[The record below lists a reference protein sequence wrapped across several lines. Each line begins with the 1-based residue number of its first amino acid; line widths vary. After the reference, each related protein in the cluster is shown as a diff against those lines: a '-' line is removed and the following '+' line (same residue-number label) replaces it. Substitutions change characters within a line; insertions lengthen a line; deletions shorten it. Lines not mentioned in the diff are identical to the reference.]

1 VALPVAAATPRTL
14 SQEMDRHSD
23 AIKLIETEVADLEV
37 QLSATAGDEVLVRR
51 KDSLVNSLRLL
62 RQLSEYEVAPKA
74 KIYSLPLPRSSG
86 HFSEFRLLDDQETE
100 DRIHWTELEIE
111 GEPVRAIVGDIL
123 ILNSEKR

>member
-1 VALPVAAATPRTL
+1 
-14 SQEMDRHSD
+14 MDRHSD